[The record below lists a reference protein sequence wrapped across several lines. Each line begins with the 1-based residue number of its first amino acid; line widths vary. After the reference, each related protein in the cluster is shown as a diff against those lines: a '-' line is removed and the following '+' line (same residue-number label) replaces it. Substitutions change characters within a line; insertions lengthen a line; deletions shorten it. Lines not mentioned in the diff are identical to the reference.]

1 MRSKEGVYA
10 PFYANKAYMGSRY
23 KPKRNVVEWSASL
36 PGLFIPG
43 KNHGTHLRGWVG
55 LFVYV

>member
-10 PFYANKAYMGSRY
+10 PFYANKAYMGSKY
-23 KPKRNVVEWSASL
+23 KPKRNEVEWSASL

-43 KNHGTHLRGWVG
+43 KNHGMG